1 MFAIIGIVV
10 VLGGVIGGYLMEHG
24 NLSVLFQ
31 PAEVVIIGGAALG
44 SLLISAPLK
53 VVIEIFKGCIKVLT
67 GKDPEKKDYVEILM
81 VLYDLLG
88 MARRE
93 GVIAIES
100 HVNAPDKSSI
110 FTRYPKVVKNHEV
123 RDFICDNF
131 KTFMAAGMEPH
142 ELEALMDID
151 IESHHAHAMHPPH
164 YLNRTADSLPGMGI
178 VAAVLGVVLT
188 MGKISEPPEVLGHSI
203 GAALVGTFLGILAC
217 YGFLG
222 PMAANMENKAQIAE
236 AQLRVVRA
244 AMIAFA
250 LGWPPPMALEAARR
264 AIPTGERPT
273 FEEVEEILKN
283 ARKQGG

>member
-1 MFAIIGIVV
+1 MFAIIGMVV
-10 VLGGVIGGYLMEHG
+10 VLGAVISGYLMEHG

-53 VVIEIFKGCIKVLT
+53 VVIDIFKNLVGVLT

-100 HVNAPDKSSI
+100 HVNAPDKSTI
-110 FTRYPKVVKNHEV
+110 FSRFPSVLKNHEV

-151 IESHHAHAMHPPH
+151 LESHHAHAMHSPH
-164 YLNRTADSLPGMGI
+164 YLNRTADSLPGLGI
-178 VAAVLGVVLT
+178 VAAVLGIVLT

-222 PMAANMENKAQIAE
+222 PLAANMENKAKTKDAM
-236 AQLRVVRA
+236 LRVVRA

-264 AIPTGERPT
+264 AIPSGERPS
-273 FEEVEEILKN
+273 FEEVEEILKQ
-283 ARKQGG
+283 ARKQG

>member
-31 PAEVVIIGGAALG
+31 PAEVVIIGGAAFG
-44 SLLISAPLK
+44 SLLISAPFK
-53 VVIEIFKGCIKVLT
+53 VVLEIFKGCIKVLT
-67 GKDPEKKDYVEILM
+67 AKDPEKKDYVEILM

-100 HVNAPDKSSI
+100 HVNAPDKSAI

-188 MGKISEPPEVLGHSI
+188 MGKINEPPEVLGHSI

-222 PMAANMENKAQIAE
+222 PMAANMENKAQIAD

-264 AIPTGERPT
+264 AIPSGERPT